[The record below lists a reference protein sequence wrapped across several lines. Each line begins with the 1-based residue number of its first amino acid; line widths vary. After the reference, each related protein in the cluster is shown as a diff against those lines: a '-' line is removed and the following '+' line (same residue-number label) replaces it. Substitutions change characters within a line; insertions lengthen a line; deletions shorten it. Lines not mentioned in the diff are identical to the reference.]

1 MPDVKIF
8 VSHRVDLDS
17 VAVENSVYIPVRCG
31 AELDTNENP
40 TMIGDNTGENISD
53 KREYLG
59 EFTVQYWAWKNVQ
72 ADYYG
77 LCHYRRY
84 LSFSEEQFETDEKSQ
99 VVETY
104 LSSESIHKY
113 RLDDPEYIKSVV
125 ENYDVL
131 VGEYADISSMY
142 TPRGFQKTVYQHF
155 SAYDNFLVKKED
167 IDLVLDTIDAL
178 YPDLGESARE
188 YFSGKRFRG
197 YNCFILKREL
207 FFQLCEIEVN
217 VLRAISQT
225 DKVDFTYRSSLEKR
239 TYGFFCEW
247 MYGMFIYHLEKQKRC
262 RIKQLQLVFFE
273 KTENPSYIKPQK
285 DAVAVVYLTNR
296 YFLPMTQTSIQSL
309 IQSKKPDPAYDIV
322 VAHEELTKD
331 ETETVAAY
339 FSQYENVT
347 VRFISFRPMTPTASN
362 GLRWERADNVTY
374 VAALLPWILK
384 DFSRVIFLHSDLLVY
399 TDFSALARMDLNGC
413 CLAAPK
419 DYLRIC
425 EAYKEPEI
433 MDIREKRLLLEDHN
447 CYFSTSVMLMDL
459 ESIRQRFS
467 ADLVLR
473 YSMGNY
479 YLRDAMN
486 RLFGDSVE
494 LLPADWNVCAYSS
507 PLLVELSNFMPDVLA
522 KELKDASKNPYV
534 FHYTMHPKPWLNP
547 YDKDAYRF
555 WQMARKV
562 PMYERL
568 IADLCSF
575 CSSPGHT
582 GIVSIPPGG
591 ESLPRQ
597 ISNILLP
604 KGSLRRE
611 LAKKLCPK
619 DSALWNFFKRIYYSV
634 VKR

>member
-309 IQSKKPDPAYDIV
+309 IQSK
-322 VAHEELTKD
+322 
-331 ETETVAAY
+331 
-339 FSQYENVT
+339 
-347 VRFISFRPMTPTASN
+347 
-362 GLRWERADNVTY
+362 
-374 VAALLPWILK
+374 
-384 DFSRVIFLHSDLLVY
+384 
-399 TDFSALARMDLNGC
+399 
-413 CLAAPK
+413 
-419 DYLRIC
+419 
-425 EAYKEPEI
+425 
-433 MDIREKRLLLEDHN
+433 
-447 CYFSTSVMLMDL
+447 
-459 ESIRQRFS
+459 
-467 ADLVLR
+467 
-473 YSMGNY
+473 
-479 YLRDAMN
+479 
-486 RLFGDSVE
+486 
-494 LLPADWNVCAYSS
+494 
-507 PLLVELSNFMPDVLA
+507 
-522 KELKDASKNPYV
+522 
-534 FHYTMHPKPWLNP
+534 
-547 YDKDAYRF
+547 
-555 WQMARKV
+555 
-562 PMYERL
+562 
-568 IADLCSF
+568 
-575 CSSPGHT
+575 
-582 GIVSIPPGG
+582 
-591 ESLPRQ
+591 
-597 ISNILLP
+597 
-604 KGSLRRE
+604 
-611 LAKKLCPK
+611 
-619 DSALWNFFKRIYYSV
+619 
-634 VKR
+634 